1 MRVVVKDHFG
11 KAIPLARALSRAGHE
26 LTPINEVA
34 DLLLIDL
41 DDPHYGYQRVIDA
54 HKAAGATVLLYP
66 HGACPMLTWDGMYE
80 PSENVDGNLVIGT
93 GHAEVMRRY
102 GYPSPIHVIGW
113 SLCERAPF
121 RAAPD
126 VRRVLYAPTHPSGHG
141 HLTDVERELNAR
153 HYEALLAG
161 PWELTVR
168 HIGTLEQNGLWEADG
183 VRYSRGDY
191 TIATDDID
199 AADVVVAA
207 PGTFPAL
214 TVARGTPMVTYGQGL
229 EPTYGLP
236 GEPVVTLRHL
246 DLYERYMRYPF
257 DIENGPLDEVLHAA
271 ARSEAPIADWK
282 RRFIGDQMDDA
293 ATAELIE
300 RIVAGRLQ
308 PLTVDE
314 SRGHVVA
321 AFADEL
327 LERPELLRTYAR
339 HVGPDDDATLLIW
352 GPGQS
357 ADAVLAHAEQA
368 IAAAGIDEHR
378 LPDIALL
385 PFPGAPDSDR
395 RLAEI
400 ADSLLSEWPAAGRLG
415 ELPRYAPAALADA
428 A

>member
-1 MRVVVKDHFG
+1 V
-11 KAIPLARALSRAGHE
+11 
-26 LTPINEVA
+26 
-34 DLLLIDL
+34 
-41 DDPHYGYQRVIDA
+41 
-54 HKAAGATVLLYP
+54 
-66 HGACPMLTWDGMYE
+66 
-80 PSENVDGNLVIGT
+80 
-93 GHAEVMRRY
+93 
-102 GYPSPIHVIGW
+102 
-113 SLCERAPF
+113 
-121 RAAPD
+121 
-126 VRRVLYAPTHPSGHG
+126 
-141 HLTDVERELNAR
+141 TDVERDLNAR
-153 HYEALLAG
+153 HYAALLAG

-191 TIATDDID
+191 TIATHDID

-236 GEPVVTLRHL
+236 GEPVVKLGHL
-246 DLYERYMRYPF
+246 DRYEAYMRYPF
-257 DIENGPLDEVLHAA
+257 DIEDGPLDEVLHAA

-314 SRGHVVA
+314 SRGYVVA

-327 LERPELLRTYAR
+327 IERPELLRTYAAN
-339 HVGPDDDATLLIW
+339 VGPDDDATLLIW

-357 ADAVLAHAEQA
+357 GDAVLAHAEQA
-368 IAAAGIDEHR
+368 IGAAGIDASR

-385 PFPGAPDSDR
+385 PFPGSPDSDA
-395 RLAEI
+395 RLAAI
-400 ADSLLSEWPAAGRLG
+400 ADALLSEWPAVGRLG